1 MNTHRRARIA
11 LVKCYECKNSIS
23 DQAMT
28 CTNCG
33 AETISAMEA
42 RIAIMPNKFYTAIF
56 LLNVIYM
63 FTFFTMGSLIW
74 IWEFSSWN
82 SGWIYIFLQYH
93 VKIYNYE
100 IFPWFWVPLFSV
112 FIITLYDRIISLFS
126 RVGYRG
132 YTYGFRGELLLIGW
146 LIFGLLSGLKV
157 Y

>member
-1 MNTHRRARIA
+1 MA
-11 LVKCYECKNSIS
+11 LIKCYECNHSIS

-33 AETISAMEA
+33 VETISAMDA
-42 RIAIMPNKFYTAIF
+42 RIAAMPNMFYRVIF

-82 SGWIYIFLQYH
+82 SGWIYNFLQYH

-100 IFPWFWVPLFSV
+100 ISPWFWVSLFSV
-112 FIITLYDRIISLFS
+112 FIMTLYDRIKSLFS
-126 RVGYRG
+126 KVAYRG
-132 YTYGFRGELLLIGW
+132 YTYGFRGELLLISW